1 MNEEFLSFIW
11 KYRLYNVNTL
21 NLEGEKIE
29 IIYPGELNI
38 DSGPDF
44 FNAKIKIGD
53 TIWVGNAEVHSK
65 ASDWNRHNHDQNAAF
80 DNVILHITEQND
92 MPVFTSKGR
101 QVPAIEMVFEKK
113 YLNIYNELMLK
124 QKWIPCADSINSVD
138 SIIFSSWL
146 NKMGIERLEART
158 NHILD
163 NLTHTTNDWDE
174 AFYRQLARNLG
185 FHVNSQ
191 PFDALAMA
199 TPYKIIKKH
208 SHNLVQLEALLFG
221 QAGFL
226 IDDHNQ
232 DEYYLK
238 LKKEYEFLRSK
249 YYLHAIDTHI
259 WKFMRLRPSNFPTI
273 RIAQFAQI
281 LHKNSTLCSIILDTE
296 NLSTLLQL
304 FAVDVSEYWQTHYTF
319 GNISHPVRKVL
330 GMDSAKAIVIN
341 TVVPLYFLYGKKMG
355 LPQYE
360 DKALLFLEQIEAET
374 NSTITQWK
382 NLNIIP
388 KNAFDSQALLQLR
401 NEYCDKKKCLKCG
414 IGAKI
419 IVST

>member
-11 KYRLYNVNTL
+11 KYRLYKADNL
-21 NLEGEKIE
+21 NLEGEQIE

-53 TIWVGNAEVHSK
+53 TLWVGNAEVHSK
-65 ASDWNRHNHDQNAAF
+65 ASDWNRHNHDQNAAY

-101 QVPAIEMVFEKK
+101 QVPAIEMIFEKK
-113 YLNIYNELMLK
+113 YLHIYNELMLK

-138 SIIFSSWL
+138 SIILSSWL
-146 NKMGIERLEART
+146 SKMGIERLETRT

-174 AFYRQLARNLG
+174 AFYRQLARNFG

-191 PFDALAMA
+191 PFDSLAMA

-208 SHNLVQLEALLFG
+208 SHNLIQLEALLFG
-221 QAGFL
+221 QAGLLF
-226 IDDHNQ
+226 DDHNQ
-232 DEYYLK
+232 DEYYVK
-238 LKKEYEFLRSK
+238 LKEEYEFLRSK
-249 YYLHAIDTHI
+249 YYLHPIDTHI
-259 WKFMRLRPSNFPTI
+259 WKFMRLRPGNFPTI

-281 LHKNSTLCSIILDTE
+281 LHHNSTLCSIILDTE
-296 NLSTLLQL
+296 NLNSLLQL
-304 FAVDVSEYWQTHYTF
+304 FAVDVSEYWQAHYTF
-319 GNISHPVRKVL
+319 GNVSHPVRKLL
-330 GMDSAKAIVIN
+330 GLESAKAIIIN

-355 LPQYE
+355 LPQYQ

-401 NEYCDKKKCLKCG
+401 NEYCDKKRCLKCG

-419 IVST
+419 IVSI

>member
-11 KYRLYNVNTL
+11 KYRLYDAGSL
-21 NLEGEKIE
+21 YLDGEKIE
-29 IIYPGELNI
+29 IIQPGELNTN
-38 DSGPDF
+38 SGLDF
-44 FNAKIKIGD
+44 FNTKIKIGD

-80 DNVILHITEQND
+80 DNVILHVTEQND

-101 QVPAIEMVFEKK
+101 QVPGIELTYEKK
-113 YLNIYNELMLK
+113 YLQNYNDLMIK

-146 NKMGIERLEART
+146 SKMGIERLESRT
-158 NHILD
+158 KNILD

-199 TPYKIIKKH
+199 TPYKILKKH
-208 SHNLVQLEALLFG
+208 CHKLIQLEAILFG

-226 IDDHNQ
+226 YDDHNE
-232 DEYYLK
+232 DPYYIK
-238 LKKEYEFLRSK
+238 LKTEYGFLRSK
-249 YYLHAIDTHI
+249 YYLHPIDTHI
-259 WKFMRLRPSNFPTI
+259 WKFMRLRPGNFPTI
-273 RIAQFAQI
+273 RIAQFVQI
-281 LHKNSTLCSIILDTE
+281 LHNNPSLFSVMLETD
-296 NLSTLLQL
+296 NLSALLQL
-304 FAVDVSEYWQTHYTF
+304 FTVDVSEYWQAHYTF
-319 GNISHPVRKVL
+319 GNSSHPVRKLL
-330 GMDSAKAIVIN
+330 GLDSAKAIVIN
-341 TVVPLYFLYGKKMG
+341 TVVPLYFLYGEKMG
-355 LPQYE
+355 MPQYQ
-360 DKALLFLEQIEAET
+360 DRAMSFLEQIEAEA
-374 NSTITQWK
+374 NSIITQWK
-382 NLNIIP
+382 NHGIHP
-388 KNAFDSQALLQLR
+388 KNAFASQALLQLR
-401 NEYCDKKKCLKCG
+401 NEYCDKKRCLKCG